1 MSGESTNDG
10 LLDCCIAGCGPAGAV
25 LGLLLARAGLD
36 VLVLEKHGD
45 FLRDFR
51 GDTIH
56 PSTLELLDQLG
67 LAERFLRLPHS
78 QVATVALPAAA
89 GVPLA
94 FTFRRLK
101 TRFPFIA
108 FVPQWDFLDFITDEA
123 ARYPGFRLVMNA
135 EVTDL
140 VREDGVV
147 RGVRYRTPDGE
158 HAVRARLTV
167 GADGRSSR
175 TRDRAGLRP
184 IETAAPIDVFWFRLP
199 RRPDEPVALA
209 GRTAPGRFAVLIDRG
224 DYWQV
229 GYLIPKGAADEIR
242 AAGLDAFRRAVATL
256 VPELADRVGELRDWD
271 QVKLLTVQS
280 NRLARWWKRGYLA
293 IGDAAHA
300 MSPVAGLG
308 INVAIQDAVV
318 AANMLWKPLREGRIR
333 TTDLAAVQRRR
344 EAPIRITQAL
354 QAFVQRRVIGVA
366 LGATT
371 TPAVP
376 WPLRLLARTPL
387 LRDLPARLVGL
398 GIGRPRIESPALAA
412 PVGPQIRDGR
422 AAVDA

>member
-1 MSGESTNDG
+1 
-10 LLDCCIAGCGPAGAV
+10 
-25 LGLLLARAGLD
+25 
-36 VLVLEKHGD
+36 
-45 FLRDFR
+45 
-51 GDTIH
+51 
-56 PSTLELLDQLG
+56 
-67 LAERFLRLPHS
+67 
-78 QVATVALPAAA
+78 
-89 GVPLA
+89 
-94 FTFRRLK
+94 
-101 TRFPFIA
+101 
-108 FVPQWDFLDFITDEA
+108 
-123 ARYPGFRLVMNA
+123 MNA

-147 RGVRYRTPDGE
+147 CGVRYRTPAGE

-175 TRDRAGLRP
+175 TRERAGLRP

-209 GRTAPGRFAVLIDRG
+209 GRAAPGRFAVLIDRG

-229 GYLIPKGAADEIR
+229 GYLIPKGAAVEIR
-242 AAGLDAFRRAVATL
+242 AAGLDEFRRAVAAL
-256 VPELADRVGELRDWD
+256 IPELADRVGELRDWD

-280 NRLARWWKRGYLA
+280 NRLARWWTRGYLA

-300 MSPVAGLG
+300 MSPVAGVG

-318 AANMLWKPLREGRIR
+318 AANVLWEPLRTGRI
-333 TTDLAAVQRRR
+333 TTADLAAVQRRR
-344 EAPIRITQAL
+344 EIPLRITQAL
-354 QAFVQRRVIGVA
+354 QAFVQRRVVGVA

-371 TPAVP
+371 APAVP

-412 PVGPQIRDGR
+412 PVGPPVREGR
-422 AAVDA
+422 TVAGA